1 MSIAVEES
9 TQNFFLLE
17 APEHGDGL
25 MERLLD
31 AELENR
37 SVIAQRNAY
46 VAGRTAEPTEAE
58 IEAAAKAMYEN
69 CATRWHA
76 SSSSGKWANAQV
88 HKEYL
93 IKARFALE
101 AARKAVSVDE

>member
-1 MSIAVEES
+1 MNIAL
-9 TQNFFLLE
+9 QE
-17 APEHGDGL
+17 AKNYQACAGDCMGSD
-25 MERLLD
+25 E
-31 AELENR
+31 
-37 SVIAQRNAY
+37 AY
-46 VAGRTAEPTEAE
+46 YAGRTAERTEAE

-76 SSSSGKWANAQV
+76 TSSSGKWANAQV